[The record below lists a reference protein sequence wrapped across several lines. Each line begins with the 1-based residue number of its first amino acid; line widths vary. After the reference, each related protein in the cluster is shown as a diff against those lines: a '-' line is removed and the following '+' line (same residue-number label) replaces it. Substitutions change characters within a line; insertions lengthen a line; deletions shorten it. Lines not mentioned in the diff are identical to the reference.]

1 MGARRLRVLLS
12 WYATKEEIRDIKRA
26 LPSGTEVAAPPERPH
41 LSRFEVP
48 FDELKTLAARAD
60 AIMGW
65 VLPAGILELAARLK
79 VLIWL
84 HAGCDELDL
93 KLLKKRKVKVAN
105 ARGGNAIAV
114 AEHAFALMLALA
126 KRLIVKHRA
135 VIEAR
140 WTPGWDP
147 QYQSLLLEGK
157 TLTIVGLG
165 QIGTAVARRAKAF
178 DMRVLGV
185 RRHVEKGG
193 TDVDR
198 VFAPRDLHRALK
210 AADFVLL
217 ALPIV
222 QDTVG
227 MLDAKGF
234 AVMKSGACLINVAR
248 GNLIQEAPLHAA
260 LTSGRLTGYAAD
272 VWWNYTNAFPATYHF
287 PIPSRTGIQHL
298 PNVIAT
304 GNQASH
310 TSETRATLLG
320 MGTES
325 LAAFMRRK
333 PMPRQIDLDLGY

>member
-1 MGARRLRVLLS
+1 MRVLLS
-12 WYATKEEIRDIKRA
+12 WYATHEEIRGIRSA
-26 LPSGTEVAAPPERPH
+26 LPSGTEVVAPPERPN

-48 FDELKTLAARAD
+48 YEELEALSSRAD

-65 VLPAGILELAARLK
+65 VLPAGILEGAQQLK
-79 VLIWL
+79 ALIWM

-93 KLLKKRKVKVAN
+93 SLLKARNVKVAN
-105 ARGGNAIAV
+105 VRGGNAIAV

-135 VIEAR
+135 VLEAR

-147 QYQSLLLEGK
+147 QFQSLLLQGK

-165 QIGTAVARRAKAF
+165 QIGAAVGRRAKAF
-178 DMRVLGV
+178 DMRVVGV
-185 RRHVEKGG
+185 RRHPERGG
-193 TDVDR
+193 VDVDELL
-198 VFAPRDLHRALK
+198 APVDWHRGLK
-210 AADFVLL
+210 AADFVVL
-217 ALPIV
+217 ALPILK
-222 QDTVG
+222 DTVN
-227 MLDAKGF
+227 MFDANAF
-234 AVMKSGACLINVAR
+234 AAMKPGACLVNVAR
-248 GNLIQEAPLHAA
+248 GNLIQEAPLYAA

-272 VWWNYTNAFPATYHF
+272 VWWNYTNSFPATYHF

-310 TSETRATLLG
+310 TAETRSTLLG

-325 LAAFMRRK
+325 LGAFLRGE

>member
-1 MGARRLRVLLS
+1 MR
-12 WYATKEEIRDIKRA
+12 EIRSVC
-26 LPSGTEVAAPPERPH
+26 PPGTQVAAPPERPH
-41 LSRFEVP
+41 LSRFEVS
-48 FDELKTLAARAD
+48 FDELKGSASRAD
-60 AIMGW
+60 VIMGW
-65 VLPAGILELAARLK
+65 VLPPGILEHASRLQA
-79 VLIWL
+79 LIWM

-93 KLLKKRKVKVAN
+93 KLLKQRNIKVAN
-105 ARGGNAIAV
+105 VRGGNAIAV

-147 QYQSLLLEGK
+147 HYQSLLLEGK

-165 QIGTAVARRAKAF
+165 QIGAAVARRAKAF

-185 RRHVEKGG
+185 RRHPEKDGVD
-193 TDVDR
+193 TDA
-198 VFAPRDLHRALK
+198 VFGPSDLHGAL
-210 AADFVLL
+210 AEADFVLL
-217 ALPIV
+217 ALPISR
-222 QDTVG
+222 DTAG
-227 MLDAKGF
+227 MFDAKAF
-234 AVMKSGACLINVAR
+234 AAMKPGACLINVAR

-260 LTSGRLTGYAAD
+260 LTSGRLNGYAAD

-298 PNVIAT
+298 PNVVAT

-310 TSETRATLLG
+310 TAETRLRCLT
-320 MGTES
+320 MGIES
-325 LAAFMRRK
+325 LAAFLRGK